1 MGFDVTLLGAA
12 GAGLLSFASPCIL
25 PIVPPYLCFLA
36 GVSLEEL
43 TDSRDGEASARR
55 RVVLAALA
63 FALGFATVF
72 VAMGATA
79 STIGQTIAQYFDV
92 LRWVAGGVILLLGL
106 HFLGVLRIPLLY
118 RQARVEVNRKPAT
131 LAGAYLVGLAFA
143 FGWTPCVG
151 PVLAAILFTA
161 GAQETAFDGA
171 MLLGAYAVGIGAP
184 FVLAAA
190 FAGPFMGLMRRFR
203 RHMGLVEKGM
213 GAALVVTGLLF
224 VTNSIAVISG
234 WMIGFVPVAG

>member
-43 TDSRDGEASARR
+43 TDSQGGEASARR

-79 STIGQTIAQYFDV
+79 STVGQTIAQYFDV
-92 LRWVAGGVILLLGL
+92 LRWIAGGVILLLGL

-161 GAQETAFDGA
+161 GAQETAAQGA
-171 MLLGAYAVGIGAP
+171 MLLGAYALGIGAP

-190 FAGPFMGLMRRFR
+190 FAGPFMGLMRKFR

-224 VTNSIAVISG
+224 VTNSITVISG

>member
-1 MGFDVTLLGAA
+1 MGFDVTLLGAM

-43 TDSRDGEASARR
+43 TDDGRASPGARR
-55 RVVLAALA
+55 RIVFSALA

-72 VAMGATA
+72 VIMGATA
-79 STIGQTIAQYFDV
+79 STIGQALSRHFDI
-92 LRWVAGGVILLLGL
+92 LRWIAGGMILVLGL
-106 HFLGVLRIPLLY
+106 HFLGILRIPLLY
-118 RQARVEVNRKPAT
+118 RQARVEVERKPAS
-131 LAGAYLVGLAFA
+131 LFGAYLVGLAFA

-161 GAQETAFDGA
+161 GAQETAAQGA
-171 MLLGAYAVGIGAP
+171 LLLGAYAVGIGAP
-184 FVLAAA
+184 FVLAAF
-190 FAGPFMGLMRRFR
+190 FAGPFMGLMRKFR
-203 RHMGLVEKGM
+203 RHMGVVEKGM
-213 GAALVVTGLLF
+213 GVALVVTGLLF
-224 VTNSIAVISG
+224 VTNSIVVISD